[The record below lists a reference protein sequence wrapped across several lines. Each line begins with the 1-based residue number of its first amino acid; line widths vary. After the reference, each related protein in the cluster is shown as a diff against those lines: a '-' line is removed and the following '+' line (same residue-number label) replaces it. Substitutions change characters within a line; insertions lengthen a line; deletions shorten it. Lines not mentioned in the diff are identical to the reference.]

1 MELVDGKTLQALL
14 QERGRLPLGETIA
27 LMAQA
32 AAALDHAH
40 ASQVVHRDV
49 KPANIM
55 IEPGGH
61 VKVMDFGIAKLETG
75 ANLTATGSI
84 MGTPNYM
91 SPEQA
96 KGMQGGRALRPLL
109 ARLRALRVPD
119 RREAVPGRE
128 RLGDPGE
135 DTHGGAARRW
145 TSRPPACRWR
155 SEAVLKRALAK
166 DPARATPPARC

>member
-1 MELVDGKTLQALL
+1 MAVKRIRLEAFAEASQLEDVKQRFLREAQVAARLRHANIVTTHDIVATAGTSFIVMELVHGQTLQAVL
-14 QERGRLPLGETIA
+14 QERGRLPLDETIA

-40 ASQVVHRDV
+40 ANQVVHRDV

-55 IEPGGH
+55 LEPGGD

-75 ANLTATGSI
+75 ANLTTTGSI

-96 KGMQGGRALRPLL
+96 KGMKVDGRSDLFS
-109 ARLRALRVPD
+109 
-119 RREAVPGRE
+119 
-128 RLGDPGE
+128 LG
-135 DTHGGAARRW
+135 W
-145 TSRPPACRWR
+145 CFTSA
-155 SEAVLKRALAK
+155 
-166 DPARATPPARC
+166 